1 MCGSCSNIRPI
12 ETSMAAG
19 RTTMASGAM
28 PKTTTRSSSWAGSC
42 FDRRHLCGRLEKAH
56 SVAFG
61 IEKACIQ
68 TNARNIHRLPE
79 HLPSRPS
86 HLFQCFLNIRYC
98 NDNRRMLTKWVLG
111 VFVDTTI
118 FCSRFFWFA
127 FFAGPTPVH
136 HNYHV

>member
-1 MCGSCSNIRPI
+1 MCGSCSNTRPI

-19 RTTMASGAM
+19 RTTMASDAM

-86 HLFQCFLNIRYC
+86 YLFQCFFNYPEFFLRPTTSHPEFLIRLC
-98 NDNRRMLTKWVLG
+98 GLQEPLDG
-111 VFVDTTI
+111 
-118 FCSRFFWFA
+118 
-127 FFAGPTPVH
+127 
-136 HNYHV
+136 